1 MVPTLAATI
10 AKRKQFCSVDFNG
23 RRENDY
29 GPRELPMVT
38 PGRMAKT
45 TGRRI
50 RSYIAAFAVFV
61 DLAGLLATAV
71 NEHGPTR
78 MILGLALALF
88 LPGLAIIPPL
98 RLAQP
103 ILEFSLIIA
112 VSLATNLV
120 VAQVLLSVHEWHL
133 VAFQEVLSLVIA
145 PSMVWQARDLFVRTP
160 PRMP

>member
-1 MVPTLAATI
+1 MLCTTI
-10 AKRKQFCSVDFNG
+10 AKCKQPSSFDFSA
-23 RRENDY
+23 RRENGD
-29 GPRELPMVT
+29 GPQERPMVT
-38 PGRMAKT
+38 PERTAKT
-45 TGRRI
+45 GRGRI
-50 RSYIAAFAVFV
+50 RSYIAACAVIV
-61 DLAGLLATAV
+61 DLAGLLATTV
-71 NEHGPTR
+71 NEHGPMR

-103 ILEFSLIIA
+103 TLEFSLIIA

-120 VAQVLLSVHEWHL
+120 VAQVLLSVNEWHL

-145 PSMVWQARDLFVRTP
+145 PPMVWQARGLFVPTP